1 MFWKSNCILGMYFGV
16 WTRFRKWNFVVK
28 SCFWSSPKFWH
39 FENEIG
45 FPNYSLEIQN
55 FRPYFMST
63 SCTSQDWNQTWTNC
77 GTLLHS
83 SMLMTLALQSWLM
96 TRSTSGL
103 IYNNFASEAS
113 FLINICSA
121 GGSSAS
127 CTYSGRGPYGW
138 PPSYFSSQRRHT
150 FFFSFEKGP
159 PMRHLQFILVPY
171 LQCHKLLANSRKWFP
186 AETCSP
192 MLYRLFII
200 RTT

>member
-1 MFWKSNCILGMYFGV
+1 MDAVQKVTFCSEKLFL
-16 WTRFRKWNFVVK
+16 VK
-28 SCFWSSPKFWH
+28 SSH
-39 FENEIG
+39 ENEIG
-45 FPNYSLEIQN
+45 FPNYLLEIQN
-55 FRPYFMST
+55 CRSYI
-63 SCTSQDWNQTWTNC
+63 SCTSWDQNQKWTNC
-77 GTLLHS
+77 DILLRS
-83 SMLMTLALQSWLM
+83 SMLMTLALQSRII
-96 TRSTSGL
+96 TNSTSGL
-103 IYNNFASEAS
+103 SYNDFVSEAS

-150 FFFSFEKGP
+150 FFSFEKGP

>member
-1 MFWKSNCILGMYFGV
+1 MKLDFQIIDWKFRILGHTLGQLPAQVKTGIKREIIVAHNCTHHRFAIMTNDTRHFRTYFQ
-16 WTRFRKWNFVVK
+16 WL
-28 SCFWSSPKFWH
+28 CF
-39 FENEIG
+39 
-45 FPNYSLEIQN
+45 
-55 FRPYFMST
+55 
-63 SCTSQDWNQTWTNC
+63 
-77 GTLLHS
+77 
-83 SMLMTLALQSWLM
+83 
-96 TRSTSGL
+96 
-103 IYNNFASEAS
+103 EAS

-150 FFFSFEKGP
+150 FFFSFEKGL